1 MIAEIFAFSNVDT
14 KSSARTLTRLTAAI
28 FSLAFY
34 CVSAT
39 CEARQLRLLVLG
51 DSLSSGYMLP
61 ENAGF
66 THVLAR
72 RLLADGYP
80 DVQVID
86 GSAGG
91 ATTSEAATR
100 IARAGPGEYGADLVL
115 VELGGND
122 MLDGVA
128 PETVFRNLNWIVA
141 NYKASGARV
150 ILAGMLAKPKLG
162 PAYNIRFDTIYPALA
177 ARWKASLYPFFLQG
191 VFGNPALMLSDNK
204 HPNSAGAERIVAG
217 IAPIVERNVDAV
229 RASSQ

>member
-1 MIAEIFAFSNVDT
+1 MIAEIFAFPSVEREN
-14 KSSARTLTRLTAAI
+14 SARALTLLTAAI
-28 FSLAFY
+28 LSLAFY

-86 GSAGG
+86 GAVGG

-100 IARAGPGEYGADLVL
+100 IARAAPGEYGADLVL

-122 MLDGVA
+122 MLEETA
-128 PETVFRNLNWIVA
+128 PQNVFRNLNWIIA
-141 NYKASGARV
+141 TYKATGARV
-150 ILAGMLAKPKLG
+150 ILAGMVAKPKLG

-177 ARWKASLYPFFLQG
+177 ARWRTSLYPFFLQG
-191 VFGNPALMLSDNK
+191 VFGHPALMLSDNK
-204 HPNSAGAERIVAG
+204 HPNAAGVERIVAG
-217 IAPIVERNVDAV
+217 VAPMVERNIDAV
-229 RASSQ
+229 RGQ